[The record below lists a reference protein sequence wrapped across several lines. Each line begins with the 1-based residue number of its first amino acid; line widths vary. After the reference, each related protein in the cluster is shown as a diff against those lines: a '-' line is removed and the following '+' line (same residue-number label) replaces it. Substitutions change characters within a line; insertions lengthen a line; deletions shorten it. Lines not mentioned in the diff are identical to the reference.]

1 MYIQFSHASLSRFV
15 FPNIFCLCSMQ
26 LGSVW
31 CRPFSSPLMT
41 ISRTQLCA
49 PRRLNAWMG
58 RWSWGPSVALSAT
71 WTAPIPSSLSS
82 SDAFNSTN
90 STTRL
95 QTSLWTS
102 SMRWSLGNYTSRYD
116 RLLKFKRST
125 QHLEEFLRGHMIST
139 GKKCLFFM
147 LLLRAFLLLQT
158 YREISEL
165 CLDWEETICWKAL
178 CFRFERLIPIE
189 CSMDAA
195 VILLLCLT
203 LCLWDLF
210 NFYLKCFIRN
220 ICLVWLL

>member
-1 MYIQFSHASLSRFV
+1 MFTH
-15 FPNIFCLCSMQ
+15 IFCLCSMQ
-26 LGSVW
+26 LESVW

-41 ISRTQLCA
+41 ISRAQLCA

-90 STTRL
+90 STTRP

-125 QHLEEFLRGHMIST
+125 QHPGGVSTWAYDFYQEEMSVFHAFITGFSSVANLQRDFWTVPSLGGDHLLESVVFHVWKIDSNWVFNVCSSDSASLPYAMFMGSFQFLFKM
-139 GKKCLFFM
+139 
-147 LLLRAFLLLQT
+147 
-158 YREISEL
+158 
-165 CLDWEETICWKAL
+165 
-178 CFRFERLIPIE
+178 
-189 CSMDAA
+189 
-195 VILLLCLT
+195 
-203 LCLWDLF
+203 
-210 NFYLKCFIRN
+210 FY
-220 ICLVWLL
+220 